1 MRIGLAVAGG
11 ILVASAALAEGEG
24 LLTGGNVVSQL
35 EAAQLAIT
43 ERAAALPASEL
54 GKAATRLGEM
64 AEAVR
69 KAVGKESGKRIDRI
83 DDDDEG
89 RALRGQAAA
98 LLSQSYL
105 VAATG
110 CTDGDA
116 TAMAGALS
124 TAVESLATAKNSSKS
139 SQPAIQGIATV
150 ADNRPLF
157 AIHADVRDAKL
168 VLTGV
173 NLHDAACDD
182 PKLVAT
188 DPAGTPLSAQPT
200 ITGLAPTRIEL
211 RLPPGLVPGQ
221 YLLRLKPMKKGRFLG
236 CSAQP
241 EAVAALAV
249 VAPPKWSV
257 RYSVVPS
264 CRIKTGKKYVET
276 AQPAVN
282 GQLPDLTAFGAT
294 VSQAV
299 QLPACD
305 DPISYAISAT
315 ASYADGS
322 EARIGPITQSA
333 AAGIT
338 AGLPGGVSLSWDPQ
352 VRQLFATAS
361 GGRCKGFY

>member
-1 MRIGLAVAGG
+1 MRIGLAFAGLLVTAAVA
-11 ILVASAALAEGEG
+11 AEGEG

-35 EAAQLAIT
+35 EAAQLAIS
-43 ERAAALPASEL
+43 ERAATLPASEL
-54 GKAATRLGEM
+54 GKAASRLGEM
-64 AEAVR
+64 ADAVR

-98 LLSQSYL
+98 LLSQSWL
-105 VAATG
+105 VAASG

-116 TAMAGALS
+116 MAMAGALS
-124 TAVESLATAKNSSKS
+124 TAIDSLATAKNSSKS

-150 ADNRPLF
+150 TDNRPLF

-168 VLTGV
+168 VLTGI

-211 RLPPGLVPGQ
+211 RLPPGLAPGQ
-221 YLLRLKPMKKGRFLG
+221 YLMRLKPMKKGRFLG
-236 CSAQP
+236 CSVQP

-257 RYSVVPS
+257 RYSVVPT
-264 CRIKTGKKYVET
+264 CRIKAGKKYAET
-276 AQPAVN
+276 AQAAVS

-294 VSQAV
+294 VSQGL

-322 EARIGPITQSA
+322 EASIGPITQSA

-352 VRQLFATAS
+352 VRQLFAAAS

>member
-1 MRIGLAVAGG
+1 MRAWLAVGA
-11 ILVASAALAEGEG
+11 LVTAAAVLAEGEG

-35 EAAQLAIT
+35 EAAQRAVA
-43 ERAAALPASEL
+43 ERATTLPASEL
-54 GKAATRLGEM
+54 GTAATRLGEM

-105 VAATG
+105 VAASG

-116 TAMAGALS
+116 TAMAA
-124 TAVESLATAKNSSKS
+124 ALATAVDSLAAARNSSKS
-139 SQPAIQGIATV
+139 AQPAIQGVVTA

-157 AIHADVRDAKL
+157 AIHADQRDAKL

-188 DPAGTPLSAQPT
+188 DPAGVPLSAQPT

-211 RLPPGLVPGQ
+211 RLPPGLAPGP
-221 YLLRLKPMKKGRFLG
+221 YLLRLKPMKKARFIG
-236 CSAQP
+236 CSVQP

-249 VAPPKWSV
+249 VAAPKWTI

-264 CRIKTGKKYVET
+264 CRIKTGKKYAET
-276 AQPAVN
+276 AQAAVS
-282 GQLPDLTAFGAT
+282 GQLPDLTAFGST
-294 VSQAV
+294 VSQALS
-299 QLPACD
+299 LPACD
-305 DPISYAISAT
+305 DPVSYAISAT
-315 ASYADGS
+315 AAYADGS
-322 EARIGPITQSA
+322 EASIGPITQSA

>member
-1 MRIGLAVAGG
+1 MRVLLAAGG
-11 ILVASAALAEGEG
+11 LLFATAATAEGEG
-24 LLTGGNVVSQL
+24 LLTGGTVVSQL

-43 ERAAALPASEL
+43 ERAATLPASSLAET
-54 GKAATRLGEM
+54 ATRLGDM
-64 AEAVR
+64 AAAVR
-69 KAVGKESGKRIDRI
+69 KAVGKESGKRLDRI

-105 VAATG
+105 VASQG

-116 TAMAGALS
+116 AAMAGALA
-124 TAVESLATAKNSSKS
+124 TAVDSLAAAKNSSKS
-139 SQPAIQGIATV
+139 AQPAIQSVATV

-168 VLTGV
+168 VLSGI

-188 DPAGTPLSAQPT
+188 DPAGVPLSAQPT
-200 ITGLAPTRIEL
+200 ITGLAPTRIEI

-221 YLLRLKPMKKGRFLG
+221 YLLRLKPMKKGRLLG

-249 VAPPKWSV
+249 VAAPKWSV

-264 CRIKTGKKYVET
+264 CRIKTGKKFAET
-276 AQPAVN
+276 AQPAVS

-322 EARIGPITQSA
+322 EAKVGPITQSA

-338 AGLPGGVSLSWDPQ
+338 TGLPGGVSLSWDPQ
-352 VRQLFATAS
+352 VRQLFASAS